1 MGLGAA
7 LWRTRGYL
15 LPQLRHFLLFGALSG
30 VGMLLELAVYLVGFD
45 LLTNKVFRGEP
56 LNAIQAG
63 FLGLDGDRFVSVDAL
78 GDDARRTLRTVFLVL
93 IGSLLAAGFLLG
105 TGLRYYLT
113 WILQRVNQ
121 ALRLAMVE
129 RAVHLSLRYHDES
142 PVGDAIYRVY
152 QDSAMV
158 TNVVQNALIQP
169 LTALANLLVA
179 LVALTFFDPYLG
191 VLFLFGLVPSV
202 VAVRAFTVGLRRRS
216 DRARRAN
223 SALTAHIQ
231 ESVNGARVL
240 KANGAEGGA
249 FDTFRRYSYRALDR
263 AYELRRSIAV
273 LNLIVFLLT
282 ATTVI
287 VADYLMAG
295 WVRTEASTFGYGLVA
310 LVGFAAWNLGAFQAA
325 RDRHVALSGICV
337 SLAMLWGVL
346 QDMGV
351 GLKRAF
357 FLLDLEPGVKDRP
370 HAVAL
375 PAVGEGVRF
384 QDVEFGYR
392 AGIRVIN
399 RVTFT
404 APPGAVTAVV
414 GASGAG
420 KSTLMSLLLRLYDVD
435 AGRIEVGG
443 MDIRDIRL
451 AALRRAVAIVLQE
464 NALFPTSVLENIRY
478 AVEDAPLA
486 AVERAAAVACADEF
500 IASLPSG
507 YATLLGERGAKLST
521 GQRQR
526 LSIARAV
533 LKDAPILILD
543 EPTAAL
549 DVHTERRVLDNLGA
563 WAQDGKIVF
572 LITHRMSTIRQ
583 AEQIL
588 FVENGAVVE
597 QGDHGTLMAHAGGR
611 YRAFATASLA
621 TAGAA

>member
-1 MGLGAA
+1 
-7 LWRTRGYL
+7 
-15 LPQLRHFLLFGALSG
+15 
-30 VGMLLELAVYLVGFD
+30 MLLELAVYLAGFD

-56 LNAIQAG
+56 LNATQAA
-63 FLGLDGDRFVSVDAL
+63 LVGLDSDRFVAVDAL
-78 GDDARRTLRTVFLVL
+78 DDDARRTLRTVFLVL
-93 IGSLLAAGFLLG
+93 MGSLMAAGFLLG

-121 ALRLAMVE
+121 ALRLAMLE
-129 RAVHLSLRYHDES
+129 RAVHLSLSYHDEA

-169 LTALANLLVA
+169 LTAFANLLVA
-179 LVALTFFDPYLG
+179 LAALTFFDPYLG
-191 VLFLFGLVPSV
+191 LLFALALVPSLF
-202 VAVRAFTVGLRRRS
+202 AVRAFTTGLRRRS

-240 KANGAEGGA
+240 KANRAEGAA
-249 FDTFRRYSYRALDR
+249 FGTFRQRSLRALDR
-263 AYELRRSIAV
+263 AYELRRSIAI

-287 VADYLMAG
+287 AADYLMAA
-295 WVRTEASTFGYGLVA
+295 WVWTEAPTFGYGLVA

-337 SLAMLWGVL
+337 ALAMLWGIL

-351 GLKRAF
+351 GLRRAF
-357 FLLDLEPGVKDRP
+357 FLLDLEPGVRDRP
-370 HAVAL
+370 DAVAM
-375 PAVGEGVRF
+375 PAVREGVRF
-384 QDVEFGYR
+384 RDVEFRYR
-392 AGIRVIN
+392 ADVPVIKG
-399 RVTFT
+399 VTFT
-404 APPGAVTAVV
+404 ARPGTVTAIV

-420 KSTLMSLLLRLYDVD
+420 KSTLMSLLLRLYEVD

-443 MDIRDIRL
+443 KDIRDIRL
-451 AALRRAVAIVLQE
+451 AALRGAVAIVLQE

-478 AVEDAPLA
+478 AVEDAPMA
-486 AVERAAAVACADEF
+486 AVERAAAVACADDF
-500 IASLPSG
+500 IAALPEG

-563 WAQDGKIVF
+563 WAQDGKIIF
-572 LITHRMSTIRQ
+572 LITHRLATIRY
-583 AEQIL
+583 ADQIL
-588 FVENGAVVE
+588 LLEDGTVVE
-597 QGDHGTLMAHAGGR
+597 QGDHGTLMARDGGR
-611 YRAFATASLA
+611 YRAFATAGE
-621 TAGAA
+621 TA

>member
-1 MGLGAA
+1 MGLGRA

-63 FLGLDGDRFVSVDAL
+63 FLGLDGDRFVAVDAL

-105 TGLRYYLT
+105 TALRYYLT

-129 RAVHLSLRYHDES
+129 RAVHLSLRYHDEA

-191 VLFLFGLVPSV
+191 LLFLFGLVPSV
-202 VAVRAFTVGLRRRS
+202 VAVRAFTTGLRRRS

-240 KANGAEGGA
+240 KANRAEGGA
-249 FDTFRRYSYRALDR
+249 FDAFRRYSHRALDR

-273 LNLIVFLLT
+273 LNLIVFLAT

-295 WVRTEASTFGYGLVA
+295 WVRTEARDLRLRLGGTGGL
-310 LVGFAAWNLGAFQAA
+310 
-325 RDRHVALSGICV
+325 RS
-337 SLAMLWGVL
+337 
-346 QDMGV
+346 
-351 GLKRAF
+351 
-357 FLLDLEPGVKDRP
+357 LEPGCISGGPRP
-370 HAVAL
+370 PRRPVGDLRFAGDAVGRSAGHGRRPEAGVLPARFGARRRGSTGCRGHARGRGGCAFSGMWSLAIVRASRSSTVSRSPRDPARLRPSLAL
-375 PAVGEGVRF
+375 PV
-384 QDVEFGYR
+384 
-392 AGIRVIN
+392 
-399 RVTFT
+399 
-404 APPGAVTAVV
+404 PG
-414 GASGAG
+414 S
-420 KSTLMSLLLRLYDVD
+420 
-435 AGRIEVGG
+435 
-443 MDIRDIRL
+443 
-451 AALRRAVAIVLQE
+451 RR
-464 NALFPTSVLENIRY
+464 
-478 AVEDAPLA
+478 
-486 AVERAAAVACADEF
+486 
-500 IASLPSG
+500 
-507 YATLLGERGAKLST
+507 
-521 GQRQR
+521 
-526 LSIARAV
+526 
-533 LKDAPILILD
+533 
-543 EPTAAL
+543 
-549 DVHTERRVLDNLGA
+549 
-563 WAQDGKIVF
+563 
-572 LITHRMSTIRQ
+572 
-583 AEQIL
+583 
-588 FVENGAVVE
+588 
-597 QGDHGTLMAHAGGR
+597 
-611 YRAFATASLA
+611 
-621 TAGAA
+621 